1 MGRVRDPRFDF
12 SMEDIR
18 SAMAAG
24 RLLSME
30 MEFTRVCNYHCSY
43 CYVSETHLRNEL
55 TPEECRS
62 ALKQAADLGA
72 RKIVILGG
80 EPLVY
85 SHLEEMLDFIESLGM
100 VSEIFTNG
108 SLVTPEAAAMLFRHR
123 TRVIVKLNTLDP
135 ENHDRLTGFKGS
147 LQKTWDAIRN
157 LEEAGYA
164 GLDHML
170 GASTIIST
178 ANLEEIPRMRV
189 MLRERK
195 LLPYFECI
203 TPQGRLLDHES
214 LMPSADQLK
223 AVFDELAE
231 IDRRYGFEW
240 EPQPPLAGDKCFR
253 HQYSCVVQSNGVVVP
268 CVGLDTPI
276 GNIREK
282 SLKEILSES
291 LVLYHL
297 KNYRKFIKGPC
308 AACDKADHCYGCR
321 GTAFQLTGDYLA
333 SDPTCWRNKD
343 KQDQISFLPCTSDN
357 MLPHAR
363 PMLFVDR
370 LLKIGEKQAVT
381 ESVVRESNPF
391 VDKASGRLAREAFVE
406 YAAQTAALMDSF
418 EKDGRVS
425 PGLLIEV
432 QNFQTSRDAK
442 VNDRITVRLKKE
454 FDMDIWHGVSVQI
467 EVNGEF
473 AAQGELK
480 LCIFNTP
487 VES

>member
-18 SAMAAG
+18 SAMADG

-30 MEFTRVCNYHCSY
+30 IEFTRACNYHCNY

-62 ALKQAADLGA
+62 VLKQAADLGA

-85 SHLEEMLDFIESLGM
+85 SHLEEMLDHIESLGM

-108 SLVTPEAAAMLFRHR
+108 SLITPEAAAMLFRHR

-147 LQKTWDAIRN
+147 LQKTWDALDN
-157 LEEAGYA
+157 LEKAGYA
-164 GLDHML
+164 DLDHML

-178 ANLEEIPRMRV
+178 ANLEEIPKMRV

-203 TPQGRLLDHES
+203 TPQGRLLDNES
-214 LMPSADQLK
+214 LMPTADQLE
-223 AVFDELAE
+223 AVFRELAE

-253 HQYSCVVQSNGVVVP
+253 HQYSCVVQSSGTVVP

-297 KNYRKFIKGPC
+297 KNYRRFIKGPC
-308 AACDKADHCYGCR
+308 SACDKADHCYGCR

-343 KQDQISFLPCTSDN
+343 KQDQICFLPCTSEN

-363 PMLFVDR
+363 PMLLVDK
-370 LLKIGEKQAVT
+370 LLSIGEKRAVT
-381 ESVVRESNPF
+381 ESVVRKDNPF
-391 VDKASGRLAREAFVE
+391 ADAASGFLAREAFVE
-406 YAAQTAALMDSF
+406 YGAQTAALMDSF

-432 QNFQTSRDAK
+432 QNFRVTGDAK
-442 VNDRITVRLKKE
+442 VGDRIVVRLKKE

-467 EVNGEF
+467 EVNGKA

-480 LCIFNTP
+480 LCIFDKP